1 LEKLAFAMAESELVK
16 PGPAVTK
23 ATAGWRVILPI
34 ASAMN
39 TAACSC
45 RVSTSVIGEFSR
57 YW

>member
-1 LEKLAFAMAESELVK
+1 MAESELVK

-23 ATAGWRVILPI
+23 ATAGCRVILPI